1 MARQSCTIPGEMT
14 VEVDRWFAERK
25 PPAAAAMQRVREVI
39 LRADPRLTEY
49 VKYGTVQFA
58 FEGDMANFVQHG
70 KKTVTVMFNRGAR
83 IKGRFPHL
91 EGDGPSARFM
101 RFTDEK
107 EVATLAAELT
117 DVARAW
123 CALTPAQKG
132 NQ

>member
-1 MARQSCTIPGEMT
+1 MT

-25 PPAAAAMQRVREVI
+25 PPAAATMQGVREVI
-39 LRADPRLTEY
+39 LGADPRVTEY

-70 KKTVTVMFNRGAR
+70 AKTVTVMFNRGAR

-101 RFTDEK
+101 RFADKK
-107 EVATLAAELT
+107 EVAARARELT
-117 DVARAW
+117 EVARAW
-123 CALTPAQKG
+123 CELTPAQKG
-132 NQ
+132 NK